1 MKCILFILIIL
12 YTFLLLKIKI
22 KETFTDNQVE
32 PLKPDDTQ
40 FYACHDN
47 SFVGTG
53 NTNYKL
59 IHNQITP
66 PLHGPY
72 SEFLNEFGI
81 RNYSHFFHAPICGSD
96 GSDGSN
102 GSDGEYDF
110 DFKTDISG
118 YYRPVYDDS
127 DQTFKDEFM
136 ELERVYDE
144 SGLKDPFYTYYN
156 PETIQNKI
164 TFSEEIN
171 ELFLREFSGHVK
183 EKKFRGHQEV
193 HTHEITCDDI
203 DGHGNPHHCPNPK
216 RFRPE
221 QVGER
226 CTMHRSRSRH
236 DGLDHSNDLEHC
248 SDLCC
253 QN

>member
-1 MKCILFILIIL
+1 MKCVLLITVIFYL
-12 YTFLLLKIKI
+12 FLLLKLVGKI

-32 PLKPDDTQ
+32 SLKPDDTQ

-47 SFVGTG
+47 SFRGRG

-59 IHNQITP
+59 IHNRITP

-72 SEFLNEFGI
+72 SEFLDEFGI
-81 RNYSHFFHAPICGSD
+81 RNYSHFYHAPICGSD
-96 GSDGSN
+96 GSDGS
-102 GSDGEYDF
+102 DEEHQF

-118 YYRPVYDDS
+118 YYRPLYDDS
-127 DQTFKDEFM
+127 DQIFKDEFM

-144 SGLKDPFYTYYN
+144 NGLKDPFYTYYN
-156 PETIQNKI
+156 PQTIQNKI
-164 TFSEEIN
+164 TFSDEIN
-171 ELFLREFSGHVK
+171 NLFLREFSGHIE

-193 HTHEITCDDI
+193 HDHEITCDNV
-203 DGHGNPHHCPNPK
+203 DGHDNPYHCPNSK

-221 QVGER
+221 QVGEK

-253 QN
+253 SN